1 MTNGKAL
8 LISALVLLGLSTA
21 QAAEPAGQAGGLPTL
36 DYRLGALESTVADQE
51 TAGAALQVTV
61 DDLQIQLN
69 GVQND
74 LATLEGRLPMFAVV
88 DGDGTLRASRG
99 VQSAGHSVDASG
111 NPLRG
116 AGQPAPL
123 FPAPPVTIRPAECRA
138 HGATAALGGRPSSS
152 QLTSTVRCA
161 RSPAGRRRLVAD
173 DPAMRHADLGRHVL
187 QPGGEVLAKTDGDRL
202 THMAG

>member
-8 LISALVLLGLSTA
+8 LISALVLLGPSTA

-111 NPLRG
+111 NPLKGSYRVLFNRNVSLCAVTVTAEPSFSGQITASVNGTFRG
-116 AGQPAPL
+116 IPNPNPNFPPNQFIIVL
-123 FPAPPVTIRPAECRA
+123 FDEDHDFVDSRFNIIVTC
-138 HGATAALGGRPSSS
+138 
-152 QLTSTVRCA
+152 
-161 RSPAGRRRLVAD
+161 
-173 DPAMRHADLGRHVL
+173 
-187 QPGGEVLAKTDGDRL
+187 
-202 THMAG
+202 